1 MSNTSTHIKYLI
13 ILLIVL
19 VLYIARGIQYKTDK
33 INSETELC
41 EEVELLERQVD
52 HLQKENDIFT
62 SMLSEIENEPGGH
75 EILKKL
81 WNEKK

>member
-19 VLYIARGIQYKTDK
+19 VLYITRGIQYKTDK
-33 INSETELC
+33 IDSETELC
-41 EEVELLERQVD
+41 EEVELLEKQVD

-62 SMLSEIENEPGGH
+62 SMLSEIENESGGH